1 MVNSEIT
8 VSDIF
13 RCRARHTSA
22 ITGPT
27 HRAGKA
33 GGGTVPPVSDSP
45 AEQQGNKQA
54 TVRSQRI

>member
-1 MVNSEIT
+1 MVNSDIT
-8 VSDIF
+8 VSDFF

-22 ITGPT
+22 IRRPT

-33 GGGTVPPVSDSP
+33 GGSVPPVSDSP